1 MEVPLPQMGRIRQT
15 PVSRPLADPSG
26 SVARQIARIAP
37 ALPVRPGATVAVG
50 CSSRGIANYARIVG
64 AVVRQLQAEGYRPF
78 LFPAMGSHGAATA
91 EGQAQVLARA
101 GICEASMGCPVVSSM
116 EVQPLGTLPTG
127 MPVAMD
133 RSAFQADAF
142 VVVNRV
148 RSHTEFTH
156 GFESGL
162 MKMMAIGM
170 GKEFGATLYHRY
182 FLRHG
187 YGATIQAVAERVMGA
202 RPLLFG
208 VGIVED
214 GRAQTSDVR
223 VIAADRL
230 VPEETELL
238 SLARSMTPGLPFDAI
253 DVLVID
259 AMGKDISGSGFDT
272 KVVGR
277 LSMPLVG
284 PDPERP
290 RVKRIVVC
298 DLTDASKGN
307 ADGVGIADFITGRL
321 YGKID
326 RQALYVNA
334 LAGSEPEHARI
345 PMVLPTD
352 RDAVAAGI
360 ATIGPVQAETLRLV
374 RIANTRDLEFLEASS
389 ALLAECAGRPG
400 LEVLGGRHPLAFADD
415 GRLLPLAGA
424 EPADGPQARQDTS
437 AATPRPDP
445 CPGLR
450 SSLD

>member
-1 MEVPLPQMGRIRQT
+1 MEIPYPSMGRIRQT
-15 PVSRPLADPSG
+15 IVCRPLADISG
-26 SVARQIARIAP
+26 SVEGQIARLVP
-37 ALPVRPGATVAVG
+37 SLPVRPGATVAVA

-64 AVVRQLQAEGYRPF
+64 AVVRQLQSEGYRPF

-101 GICEASMGCPVVSSM
+101 GICEAAMGCPVVSSM
-116 EVQPLGTLPTG
+116 DVQDLGTLPTG

-142 VVVNRV
+142 VVVNRIK
-148 RSHTEFTH
+148 SHTEFTH

-170 GKEFGATLYHRY
+170 GKEFGATIYHRY

-187 YGATIQAVAERVMGA
+187 YGATIHAIAERVMGA

-214 GRAQTSDVR
+214 GRAQTSEVR
-223 VIAADRL
+223 VVPADRL
-230 VPEETELL
+230 MAGESELL
-238 SLARSMTPGLPFDAI
+238 SLARSMAPRLPFDAI

-259 AMGKDISGSGFDT
+259 EMGKDISGSGFDT

-298 DLTDASKGN
+298 DLTDVSKGN
-307 ADGVGIADFITGRL
+307 ADGVGIADFITERL
-321 YGKID
+321 YRKID

-334 LAGSEPEHARI
+334 IAGSEPEHARI

-360 ATIGPVQAETLRLV
+360 ATIGPIQAETLRLAH
-374 RIANTRDLEFLEASS
+374 IANTRDLEFLEAST
-389 ALLAECAGRPG
+389 ALLAECAGQPD
-400 LEVLGGRHPLAFADD
+400 LEVLGAPRPLAFS
-415 GRLLPLAGA
+415 
-424 EPADGPQARQDTS
+424 ADGMLAPLTGG
-437 AATPRPDP
+437 PMP
-445 CPGLR
+445 
-450 SSLD
+450 

>member
-1 MEVPLPQMGRIRQT
+1 MEIPYPSMGRIRQT
-15 PVSRPLADPSG
+15 IVCRPLADISG
-26 SVARQIARIAP
+26 SVEGQIARLVP
-37 ALPVRPGATVAVG
+37 SLPVRPGATVAVA

-64 AVVRQLQAEGYRPF
+64 AVVRQLQSEGYRPF

-101 GICEASMGCPVVSSM
+101 GICEAAMGCPVVSSM
-116 EVQPLGTLPTG
+116 DVQDLGTLPTG

-142 VVVNRV
+142 VVVNRIK
-148 RSHTEFTH
+148 SHTEFTH

-170 GKEFGATLYHRY
+170 GKEFGATIYHRY

-187 YGATIQAVAERVMGA
+187 YGATIQAIAERVMGA

-214 GRAQTSDVR
+214 GRAQTSEVR
-223 VIAADRL
+223 VVPADRL
-230 VPEETELL
+230 MAGESELL
-238 SLARSMTPGLPFDAI
+238 SLARSMAPRLPFDAI

-259 AMGKDISGSGFDT
+259 EMGKDISGSGFDT

-298 DLTDASKGN
+298 DLTDVSKGN
-307 ADGVGIADFITGRL
+307 ADGVGIADFITERL
-321 YGKID
+321 YRKID

-334 LAGSEPEHARI
+334 IAGSEPEHARI

-360 ATIGPVQAETLRLV
+360 ATIGPIQAETLRLAH
-374 RIANTRDLEFLEASS
+374 IANTRDLEFLEAST
-389 ALLAECAGRPG
+389 ALLAECAGQPD
-400 LEVLGGRHPLAFADD
+400 LEVLGAPRPLAFS
-415 GRLLPLAGA
+415 
-424 EPADGPQARQDTS
+424 ADGMLAPLTGG
-437 AATPRPDP
+437 PMP
-445 CPGLR
+445 
-450 SSLD
+450 

>member
-1 MEVPLPQMGRIRQT
+1 MGRIRQT
-15 PVSRPLADPSG
+15 IVCRPLADISG
-26 SVARQIARIAP
+26 SVEGQIARLVP
-37 ALPVRPGATVAVG
+37 SLPVRPGATVAVA

-64 AVVRQLQAEGYRPF
+64 AVVRQLQSEGYRPF

-101 GICEASMGCPVVSSM
+101 GICEAAMGCPVVSSM
-116 EVQPLGTLPTG
+116 DVQDLGTLPTG

-142 VVVNRV
+142 VVVNRIK
-148 RSHTEFTH
+148 SHTEFTH

-170 GKEFGATLYHRY
+170 GKEFGATIYHRY

-187 YGATIQAVAERVMGA
+187 YGATIQAIAERVMGA

-214 GRAQTSDVR
+214 GRAQTSEVR
-223 VIAADRL
+223 VVPADRL
-230 VPEETELL
+230 MAGESELL
-238 SLARSMTPGLPFDAI
+238 SLARSMAPRLPFDAI

-259 AMGKDISGSGFDT
+259 EMGKDISGSGFDT

-298 DLTDASKGN
+298 DLTDVSKGN
-307 ADGVGIADFITGRL
+307 ADGVGIADFITERL
-321 YGKID
+321 YRKID

-334 LAGSEPEHARI
+334 IAGSEPEHARI

-360 ATIGPVQAETLRLV
+360 ATIGPIQAETLRLAH
-374 RIANTRDLEFLEASS
+374 IANTRDLEFLEAST
-389 ALLAECAGRPG
+389 ALLAECAGQPD
-400 LEVLGGRHPLAFADD
+400 LEVLGAPRPLAFS
-415 GRLLPLAGA
+415 
-424 EPADGPQARQDTS
+424 ADGMLAPLTGG
-437 AATPRPDP
+437 PMP
-445 CPGLR
+445 
-450 SSLD
+450 